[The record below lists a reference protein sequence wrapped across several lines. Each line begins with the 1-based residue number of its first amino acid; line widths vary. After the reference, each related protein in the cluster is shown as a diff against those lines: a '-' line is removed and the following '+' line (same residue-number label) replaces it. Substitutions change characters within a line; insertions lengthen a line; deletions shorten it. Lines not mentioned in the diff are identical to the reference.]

1 MTYLA
6 MKIFSSIYDY
16 STVDTRNE
24 VFFIGGISSSGSG
37 GSADVVAKFKADQW
51 SRLPNLQQKRHNH
64 GSIRIGREIIN
75 VGGLYANDA

>member
-24 VFFIGGISSSGSG
+24 VFFIGGISLSGS
-37 GSADVVAKFKADQW
+37 AAVVVAKFKADQW
-51 SRLPNLQQKRHNH
+51 SRLPNLQQRRHNH

-75 VGGLYANDA
+75 AGGRFVKDP

>member
-6 MKIFSSIYDY
+6 MKIFSYIYEY

-24 VFFIGGISSSGSG
+24 VFFIAGMSLRGNL
-37 GSADVVAKFKADQW
+37 VAKFKADQW
-51 SRLPNLQQKRHNH
+51 SRLPNLQQKRRDH